1 MSLRVFPDAKNLAP
15 SPAWARAMPPGP
27 DARVKVTEPYARMV
41 ARDAYFWAW
50 PMINIYNKRLGFGKA
65 SNRACWTAFC
75 LSRPSTG

>member
-1 MSLRVFPDAKNLAP
+1 
-15 SPAWARAMPPGP
+15 MPPGP
-27 DARVKVTEPYARMV
+27 DARVKVTEPS
-41 ARDAYFWAW
+41 W